1 VTDFE
6 KAQHRNE
13 VIEEMCVWLEGC
25 IAQVDHNSETFLSCT
40 AMVRGLRNKKVAVPG
55 TPEPLVGQHYP
66 LTKPRP

>member
-1 VTDFE
+1 MTPDE

-25 IAQVDHNSETFLSCT
+25 LAQVANHQSETYLSCT
-40 AMVRGLRNKKVAVPG
+40 AMVNGLRNKKTVV
-55 TPEPLVGQHYP
+55 PEPLQGQHYP